1 MIERISI
8 KIASTQQIAGA
19 LSSDDREL
27 YTYGFFILIS
37 KTVFGMDYNHKY
49 LWCNHRRFIS
59 VELKLQNK

>member
-27 YTYGFFILIS
+27 YAYGFFILIS

-49 LWCNHRRFIS
+49 L
-59 VELKLQNK
+59 